1 LFKLGVV
8 LEEIGK
14 HSKALSYLTKAE
26 KEDRDNLD
34 IKVHIAKVYLVLERK
49 IRAEKAL
56 KEILKADPKNKEAM
70 ELLKQ
75 CV

>member
-1 LFKLGVV
+1 
-8 LEEIGK
+8 
-14 HSKALSYLTKAE
+14 
-26 KEDRDNLD
+26 
-34 IKVHIAKVYLVLERK
+34 VHIAKVYLVLDRK

-75 CV
+75 CI